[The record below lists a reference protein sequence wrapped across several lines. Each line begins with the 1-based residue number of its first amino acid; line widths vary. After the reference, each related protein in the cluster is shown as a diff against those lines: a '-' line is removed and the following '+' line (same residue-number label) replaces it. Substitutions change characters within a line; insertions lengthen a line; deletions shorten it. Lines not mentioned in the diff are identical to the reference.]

1 MSKIDDKY
9 FGFLPNNYLYNHTDK
24 QKNINNSILY
34 MLNRSNIMFK
44 YHELPLSLPH
54 FELERRLQN
63 NGIIVLFM
71 YKNELYCTNEFSFYG
86 DLDIYNNYNQVSINI
101 PSVNINEIL
110 TIDKDCIIMKNDSF
124 SMGLIPLYAKYCTL
138 LTENEMTMLM
148 YDVNTRVQTF
158 ISASDNTSL
167 ESANEF
173 IKQLYNGKLTAIA
186 NDAFL
191 DSLKFNNKSNSA
203 TTIKD
208 LVEYHQYLK
217 GTLFNEIGLS
227 ANYNMKKERL
237 TNADIELNSDNL
249 YPLVDDMLY
258 NRRSALEKVKEI
270 FDISIQV
277 ELNSSW
283 DYRLYNG
290 ASIHNLNEEI
300 ENEDVENE
308 DVKNEDVENERKDN
322 EENNENENDK

>member
-9 FGFLPNNYLYNHTDK
+9 YSFLPDNFNYNHTE
-24 QKNINNSILY
+24 KNINRDNSILY
-34 MLNRSNIMFK
+34 MFNRSNIMFK
-44 YHELPLSLPH
+44 YHKLPISIPH
-54 FELERRLQN
+54 FELEKRLQH
-63 NGIIVLFM
+63 NGIVVFFM
-71 YKNELYCTNEFSFYG
+71 YNNSLYCTNEFSFYG
-86 DLDIYNNYNQVSINI
+86 DLDIYNNYTKVNINI

-110 TIDKDCIIMKNDSF
+110 TINKDCVLMKNDSF
-124 SMGLIPLYAKYCTL
+124 SMGLFPLYSKYCTL
-138 LTENEMTMLM
+138 LTENEITMLM

-158 ISASDNTSL
+158 ISASDNTTL

-173 IKQLYNGKLTAIA
+173 IKKLYNGELSAIA
-186 NDAFL
+186 DDAFL

-217 GTLFNEIGLS
+217 GSLFNEIGLS

-237 TNADIELNSDNL
+237 TQADVELNSDNL

-258 NRRSALEKVKEI
+258 NRRLALEKIDEI
-270 FDISIQV
+270 FGISIEV

-290 ASIHNLNEEI
+290 ASIHNTNDEI
-300 ENEDVENE
+300 ESEKIND
-308 DVKNEDVENERKDN
+308 
-322 EENNENENDK
+322 ENNEGQNNEKNDENEIN